1 VLRSLPFLLGFPPL
15 LTVTGWKDVTLM
27 LLFQD
32 GKNILHC
39 VRLKCTD
46 HHWIE
51 KNLNN
56 RTYKNKILVAGEFYF
71 RVLYHSFQNR
81 ACIILSLF
89 NALHAA
95 ESIRQICVT
104 FDQRTLREMDNM
116 ETFL

>member
-1 VLRSLPFLLGFPPL
+1 
-15 LTVTGWKDVTLM
+15 M

-51 KNLNN
+51 KSLNN

-71 RVLYHSFQNR
+71 NQSFIAQFSKQGMYYFKPLY
-81 ACIILSLF
+81 F
-89 NALHAA
+89 NALHTA